1 MFKTTIINISKEVIL
16 SKYLT
21 VNKAAYLIYLNI
33 LQSNI
38 GIITHLSTED
48 KVKKLL
54 SNNQNYPKI
63 LKVSSILKPKLEIYT
78 Q

>member
-38 GIITHLSTED
+38 GIITHLSKED